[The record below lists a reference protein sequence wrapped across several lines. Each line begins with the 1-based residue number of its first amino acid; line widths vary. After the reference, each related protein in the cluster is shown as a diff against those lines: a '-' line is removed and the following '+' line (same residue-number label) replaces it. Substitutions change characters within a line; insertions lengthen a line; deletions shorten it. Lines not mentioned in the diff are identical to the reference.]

1 MVEKIGRDNHVEEL
15 HLQTASAIGKCKS
28 LFKFFGG
35 IMKKCVDP
43 SLPDS
48 LAIANNVQS
57 GLAHLQ
63 SEDSLRNVESE
74 ASPRN
79 AEVRKRRMHDQSLG

>member
-1 MVEKIGRDNHVEEL
+1 G
-15 HLQTASAIGKCKS
+15 AIGKCTS
-28 LFKFFGG
+28 LFKYFEG
-35 IMKKCVDP
+35 IMKKCVAP

-63 SEDSLRNVESE
+63 SEDSLRNVKSE

-79 AEVRKRRMHDQSLG
+79 AEVRKRRIDDQSLG